1 MSHAEIRESC
11 GAAREMHTTQDA
23 LEGEDDDSR
32 QLLDLL
38 QNYTQIPGV
47 CLCVCVFVWGLC
59 GWI

>member
-1 MSHAEIRESC
+1 MSHAEIRESH

-38 QNYTQIPGV
+38 RNYTQIPGV
-47 CLCVCVFVWGLC
+47 LCVCGCVKGVCVGFV
-59 GWI
+59 